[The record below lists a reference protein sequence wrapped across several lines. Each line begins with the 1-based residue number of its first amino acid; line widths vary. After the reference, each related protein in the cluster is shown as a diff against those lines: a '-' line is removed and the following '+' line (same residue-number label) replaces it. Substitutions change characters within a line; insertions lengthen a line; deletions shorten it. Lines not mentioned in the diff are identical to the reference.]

1 MVDQTLLEGDYAV
14 VTKQVWCMESKE
26 ALSELQDRAVRGS
39 YEEMTRTYSRKG
51 VATLELGDQVRV
63 VDRRFGGAV
72 KVRSASSDQACW
84 TVPNALQKIGL
95 AKQSKSRESER
106 FRVVVPIPNGGIYT
120 IIRTEVV
127 PGIKR
132 SLDIRLNRTVSE
144 EVLRAIATKL
154 KNSDHGTY
162 ERTFISYYLPGMKVG
177 SGAWATSHF
186 DPDLE
191 ICILG
196 VSTDQEELLFPYQRP
211 CQNWREWMPPSLAKN
226 A

>member
-1 MVDQTLLEGDYAV
+1 MI
-14 VTKQVWCMESKE
+14 
-26 ALSELQDRAVRGS
+26 
-39 YEEMTRTYSRKG
+39 
-51 VATLELGDQVRV
+51 
-63 VDRRFGGAV
+63 DRRFGGAV

-154 KNSDHGTY
+154 ENSDHGTY
-162 ERTFISYYLPGMKVG
+162 ERTFISYHLPGMKVG

>member
-1 MVDQTLLEGDYAV
+1 MQRRRLTVARIAGRRGTPGGLL
-14 VTKQVWCMESKE
+14 
-26 ALSELQDRAVRGS
+26 ALFLLTA
-39 YEEMTRTYSRKG
+39 
-51 VATLELGDQVRV
+51 LLGGCDSTQKA
-63 VDRRFGGAV
+63 GGAEQV
-72 KVRSASSDQACW
+72 KSSD
-84 TVPNALQKIGL
+84 
-95 AKQSKSRESER
+95 SER
-106 FRVVVPIPNGGIYT
+106 ARVVVPIPNDVSYT
-120 IIRTEVV
+120 IIKADLM

-132 SLDIRLNRTVSE
+132 DLDIRLNRKVSE
-144 EVLRAIATKL
+144 EVLRAIATEL
-154 KNSDHGTY
+154 KNYDQHTY
-162 ERTFISYYLPGMKVG
+162 ERTFIGYYLPGMDVG

>member
-1 MVDQTLLEGDYAV
+1 LI
-14 VTKQVWCMESKE
+14 
-26 ALSELQDRAVRGS
+26 
-39 YEEMTRTYSRKG
+39 
-51 VATLELGDQVRV
+51 
-63 VDRRFGGAV
+63 DRRFGGAV

-154 KNSDHGTY
+154 K
-162 ERTFISYYLPGMKVG
+162 
-177 SGAWATSHF
+177 
-186 DPDLE
+186 
-191 ICILG
+191 
-196 VSTDQEELLFPYQRP
+196 ELRS
-211 CQNWREWMPPSLAKN
+211 WHV
-226 A
+226 

>member
-1 MVDQTLLEGDYAV
+1 
-14 VTKQVWCMESKE
+14 
-26 ALSELQDRAVRGS
+26 
-39 YEEMTRTYSRKG
+39 
-51 VATLELGDQVRV
+51 
-63 VDRRFGGAV
+63 
-72 KVRSASSDQACW
+72 
-84 TVPNALQKIGL
+84 
-95 AKQSKSRESER
+95 
-106 FRVVVPIPNGGIYT
+106 VPIPNGVIYT